1 MYLQVVNKPA
11 NITVSVYVAPISRG
25 AHEGMEGELLS
36 KLVEQLLCSG
46 WLCG

>member
-1 MYLQVVNKPA
+1 MYLQVVHKPA

-25 AHEGMEGELLS
+25 AEERIEQELLS